1 MKTLAIVSHP
11 YASQSRII
19 NALQQ
24 TASEADNVIVR
35 NLETL
40 YGNDVDTVPA
50 DKVRGTSM
58 SLRASAGASIIWT

>member
-24 TASEADNVIVR
+24 TAERS
-35 NLETL
+35 
-40 YGNDVDTVPA
+40 G
-50 DKVRGTSM
+50 
-58 SLRASAGASIIWT
+58 

>member
-35 NLETL
+35 NLERCTA
-40 YGNDVDTVPA
+40 T
-50 DKVRGTSM
+50 T
-58 SLRASAGASIIWT
+58 

>member
-24 TASEADNVIVR
+24 TAEGTDNVIV
-35 NLETL
+35 
-40 YGNDVDTVPA
+40 A
-50 DKVRGTSM
+50 
-58 SLRASAGASIIWT
+58 IWKRCTATT